1 MSLSGNDLGRRFGHR
16 RRGLLA
22 LGLAVLTI
30 TGCGSSTGA
39 DSETDKPRVVDATQ
53 VLPANGSS
61 EITLSGRIKAA
72 EQTQLS
78 FEISG
83 KIERLTADVG
93 DTFDAGETL
102 AVLDDTRYQLVY
114 QRSVATEEE
123 AKAALEESKLAY
135 GRQSSLR
142 EKGYTSQSQLDSAE
156 TSLNSARSRYESA
169 IASRRLA
176 ERDLRLTELKAPF
189 TGSVSRR
196 QVEPSERVSPNQ
208 TVLDVISD
216 REGFEVETSVAEN
229 LVSHLNAKSLHSI
242 TIPALGGEPVPASIK
257 HIGTQPQSSNNYPI
271 ILTLE
276 KPVDG
281 LRSGMTAQV
290 HLDVATGSKRTEEDS
305 DGIAAVR
312 VPLTALV
319 YDAESKAHVL
329 RLDEQNRLQ
338 RVDLQIL
345 ATSER
350 LAAVAGALSPG
361 DRIVARG
368 AEFVAEGQQVSVLG
382 QGPERYN

>member
-1 MSLSGNDLGRRFGHR
+1 MSLSNRVFPGTGGRVQGM
-16 RRGLLA
+16 GMAVSMLLLLVA
-22 LGLAVLTI
+22 
-30 TGCGSSTGA
+30 GCSSSTGA
-39 DSETDKPRVVDATQ
+39 DGEAEKPRVVDTAT
-53 VLPANGSS
+53 VMPANGSS

-83 KIERLTADVG
+83 KIERLTVDVG
-93 DTFDAGETL
+93 DSFEAGETL
-102 AVLDDTRYQLVY
+102 AVIDDARYQLEY
-114 QRSVATEEE
+114 DRAVASEQEAKSAFEE
-123 AKAALEESKLAY
+123 AKLAY
-135 GRQSSLR
+135 KRLSSLR

-156 TSLNSARSRYESA
+156 ASLESSRSRYESA
-169 IASRRLA
+169 VASRRLA
-176 ERDLRLTELKAPF
+176 SRDLRLTELKAPF

-196 QVEPSERVSPNQ
+196 HVEPAERVSPNQ
-208 TVLDVISD
+208 TVLDVISE

-229 LVSHLNAKSLHSI
+229 LVSHLNAKSLHTI

-271 ILTLE
+271 ILALE
-276 KPVDG
+276 EPVDG

-290 HLDVATGSKRTEEDS
+290 HLDIAAGDMHTIEAGDS
-305 DGIAAVR
+305 AVR

-319 YDAESKAHVL
+319 YDTREQAHVL
-329 RLDEQNRLQ
+329 RLDEDNRLE
-338 RVDLQIL
+338 RIELDVL
-345 ATSER
+345 AVSEHI
-350 LAAVAGALSPG
+350 AAVAGALSPG

-368 AEFVAEGQQVSVLG
+368 AEFVSEGQKVAVMG